1 MEISAADIQAARD
14 LLAGETVEE
23 RQARHRAAIRALWQP
38 CERLHMLAAEIE
50 QTSLPAADRR
60 LVTMLKFRGHR
71 PDDELA
77 LGTVCRTCL
86 CISPPPASAPN
97 VQGARLDLRLFQRS
111 GRHWKLASP
120 DVCVADGRVPAPF
133 LDDELE
139 QGDAQRLDGMLLAEE
154 ELIDN
159 STPAEARSLETAQ
172 NARTEIEKKPPAWE
186 RAADNAQTRMDDNPD
201 SLKRVD
207 KLLVHATVGEV
218 EAALAALEPDLECTL
233 KDCGES
239 VVVEVSHW
247 RHKRFLMEHLESFER
262 KNVAP
267 SRKKPWLHQKLQDE
281 KTCSTAC
288 FARLAKEVAQD
299 FALERDKAPLRIL
312 QHATEG
318 YMGEIYADAKI
329 FAEHAG
335 RSTVLKQDLAL
346 ACRSDEDRK
355 RRASSSAFAAGL
367 EKGHAENKT
376 SKKAK
381 PARSSNRDSSA

>member
-1 MEISAADIQAARD
+1 
-14 LLAGETVEE
+14 
-23 RQARHRAAIRALWQP
+23 
-38 CERLHMLAAEIE
+38 
-50 QTSLPAADRR
+50 
-60 LVTMLKFRGHR
+60 
-71 PDDELA
+71 
-77 LGTVCRTCL
+77 
-86 CISPPPASAPN
+86 
-97 VQGARLDLRLFQRS
+97 
-111 GRHWKLASP
+111 
-120 DVCVADGRVPAPF
+120 
-133 LDDELE
+133 
-139 QGDAQRLDGMLLAEE
+139 
-154 ELIDN
+154 
-159 STPAEARSLETAQ
+159 
-172 NARTEIEKKPPAWE
+172 
-186 RAADNAQTRMDDNPD
+186 MDDNPD
-201 SLKRVD
+201 SLNRVD

-218 EAALAALEPDLECTL
+218 EAALAAPEPDFECTL

-247 RHKRFLMEHLESFER
+247 RHKRFLMEHLEGFEC

-288 FARLAKEVAQD
+288 FVRLAKEVAQD
-299 FALERDKAPLRIL
+299 FALERDLAPLRINPEALALL

-318 YMGEIYADAKI
+318 YIGEIYADAKI

-355 RRASSSAFAAGL
+355 RRASSAFDAGR

-381 PARSSNRDSSA
+381 PARSSN